1 MRELQ
6 TLTNAKQSIVA
17 PHSRVMVGRNRRGP
31 IFRNTTVAGGCHGGQ
46 NWLTEGS
53 WGSYLKNNICDEEN
67 KYNDGV
73 SWSSEEQI
81 NSHPADNRDSKIRTI
96 HQADAIHESEGEHQS
111 SINATDD
118 LPLFRHTETANA
130 SIVGFFRGAAF
141 EIVGLGVLFL
151 NVRRHDG

>member
-6 TLTNAKQSIVA
+6 TLTNPKQIIVT
-17 PHSRVMVGRNRRGP
+17 PQSRVMVGRNRRGP

-46 NWLTEGS
+46 NWLAKSS
-53 WGSYLKNNICDEEN
+53 WESYLKNNIWDEEN
-67 KYNDGV
+67 KHNDGV
-73 SWSSEEQI
+73 PCSSEEQI
-81 NSHPADNRDSKIRTI
+81 HSHPADNGDSKIRAI
-96 HQADAIHESEGEHQS
+96 HQAYTIHESEGEHQS